1 MDCRIRERAEV
12 CMWHSLLSS
21 FSGMLRTVVL
31 QCMWKCDFCVCAC
44 ACSCSDSK
52 RFVLSVCAY
61 CFFSLS
67 LQSKTTPFTYSAH
80 CNSSVRFIP
89 VRLNEVSGM
98 PFLVNQICG
107 SKLLGNCC
115 NNQCIVACM
124 DIYRQVTNFTDILCP
139 FCFVY
144 EVLNVLG
151 RSVLS
156 WLFLS
161 Q

>member
-1 MDCRIRERAEV
+1 MRELRYACGTLYCPRFQACLE
-12 CMWHSLLSS
+12 LLC
-21 FSGMLRTVVL
+21 FGACGNVTFVFYVHVHVHVVTANG
-31 QCMWKCDFCVCAC
+31 VG
-44 ACSCSDSK
+44 
-52 RFVLSVCAY
+52 FVLSVCAY
-61 CFFSLS
+61 CLFSLS

-156 WLFLS
+156 
-161 Q
+161 

>member
-1 MDCRIRERAEV
+1 MRELRYA
-12 CMWHSLLSS
+12 CGTLLSS
-21 FSGMLRTVVL
+21 FSGMLRTVML
-31 QCMWKCDFCVCAC
+31 QCMWKCDFCVYVHVRVHVAT
-44 ACSCSDSK
+44 ANGAG
-52 RFVLSVCAY
+52 FVLSVCAY
-61 CFFSLS
+61 CLFSLS

-156 WLFLS
+156 
-161 Q
+161 